1 MQYKAKTAAPSAIK
15 SPCLVVGVFAKRR
28 LSAAGKELDQA
39 SAGAL
44 SQALK
49 FGDTAAEVGDSQML
63 YQVPGCKCER
73 VLLLGLGEP
82 GALKLADLRK
92 AIAGAVAALDQGHST
107 EATLHLD
114 GISPVDGD
122 LYRSAR
128 DLVLTAEQTS
138 YRFDQL
144 KSDPKPRSR
153 RAIRSARATTA
164 EKMLTRPLDSLRT
177 QFFFSSRSSTD
188 GWSSSRSW
196 LVSTRSITAAVPDEA
211 SDARALAGAWG

>member
-1 MQYKAKTAAPSAIK
+1 MQYKVKTAAPSAIK

-28 LSAAGKELDQA
+28 LSAARKELDQA
-39 SAGAL
+39 SAGAV
-44 SQALK
+44 SQTLK
-49 FGDTAAEVGDSQML
+49 FGDIEGEVGDSQML

-82 GALKLADLRK
+82 GELKLADLRE

-144 KSDPKPRSR
+144 KSDPKPPKRPLRELTLAS
-153 RAIRSARATTA
+153 RAIQELAN
-164 EKMLTRPLDSLRT
+164 MLDRQPESLLRGK
-177 QFFFSSRSSTD
+177 Q
-188 GWSSSRSW
+188 
-196 LVSTRSITAAVPDEA
+196 EEMQ
-211 SDARALAGAWG
+211 